1 LHKTELEIMTK
12 SPPKATMDLHRIG
25 KEIGHT
31 PLLKMNSLST
41 DRVEIY
47 AKAEWYQLG
56 NSVKAR
62 AAFRIISEALISGQ
76 LEDRTLLD
84 ASSGNTAIAYASICA
99 KLQIPLTICLPANAS
114 QKRKDILKALGTE
127 LHLTSELEGTDGAQA
142 VAKELAISD
151 PDRYFL
157 ADQYANP
164 ANWKAHFLGTAEE
177 IWQQTHGIITHFVT
191 GLGTTGSF
199 VGNAAKLKA
208 LNPAIRTVALQPDGP
223 MHILEGWKHLETA
236 KVPDIFSDEH
246 IDEYATVD
254 STGALDMIRFI
265 AKHEGILLSPS
276 SAANLLGA
284 KQLADTL
291 TEGRIVTLLPDDA
304 SKYDEILQMI

>member
-1 LHKTELEIMTK
+1 MTK
-12 SPPKATMDLHRIG
+12 YPPKATLDLHRIG

-31 PLLKMNSLST
+31 PLLKLSSLST
-41 DRVEIY
+41 DRVEVY

-62 AAFRIISEALISGQ
+62 AAFRIISEAILAGL
-76 LEDRTLLD
+76 LEGRTLLD

-99 KLQIPLTICLPANAS
+99 KLQIPLAICLPANAS
-114 QKRKDILKALGTE
+114 QKRKDILRALGTE

-142 VAKELAISD
+142 VARSMAEAE
-151 PDRYFL
+151 PERYFL

-164 ANWKAHFLGTAEE
+164 ANWKAHYHGTAEE
-177 IWQQTHGIITHFVT
+177 IWSQTDGIITHFVT

-208 LNPAIRTVALQPDGP
+208 LNPDIRTVALQPDSP
-223 MHILEGWKHLETA
+223 MHLLEGWKHLETA
-236 KVPDIFSDEH
+236 VVPAIFSEEH
-246 IDEYATVD
+246 IDGYASVD

-265 AKHEGILLSPS
+265 AKHEGLLLSPS

-284 KQLADTL
+284 KQLANTL
-291 TEGRIVTLLPDDA
+291 KEGRIVTLLPDDA
-304 SKYDEILQMI
+304 SKYDEILQMIQ